1 MEQSVQK
8 TFGNLQFRL
17 IRSPRYRCMT
27 ISVKPV
33 EGVVVTCPASLSDQE
48 VYKVLQEKS
57 HWIQRQSVRI
67 ADWKNHFT
75 RFEEGREYRTRA
87 HRLVTETHARPTI
100 HIKVEK
106 GIIKVIYPEFAGIGD
121 PKVQAAIRKG
131 VEEAWR
137 IEAKSW
143 LPERT
148 EQLAGKFGFR
158 CGKVTVRD
166 SRTRWGSCSWD
177 NNISLSLHLMMLPDH
192 LIDYVILHELV
203 HTVHKNHGKGFWQM
217 LDTITG
223 GVQKLE
229 KEINSYQIGIY

>member
-1 MEQSVQK
+1 M
-8 TFGNLQFRL
+8 
-17 IRSPRYRCMT
+17 
-27 ISVKPV
+27 
-33 EGVVVTCPASLSDQE
+33 EGVVITCPVSLSDQE
-48 VYKVLQEKS
+48 VYKILQEKS
-57 HWIQRQSVRI
+57 HWIQRQSVRV
-67 ADWKNHFT
+67 ANWKNHFT
-75 RFEEGREYRTRA
+75 RFEEGKEYRTRA
-87 HRLVTETHARPTI
+87 HRLIMETHNRPTI
-100 HIKVEK
+100 RITVAKGLIKV
-106 GIIKVIYPEFAGIGD
+106 VFPEFAGIGD
-121 PKVQAAIRKG
+121 PKVQTAIRKG
-131 VEEAWR
+131 IEEAWR

-148 EQLAGKFGFR
+148 EQLAKKFGFR
-158 CGKVTVRD
+158 YGKVTVRN

-217 LDTITG
+217 LDTVTG

>member
-1 MEQSVQK
+1 MEHSVQK
-8 TFGNLQFRL
+8 TFGTLQFRL

-27 ISVKPV
+27 IMVKPV
-33 EGVVVTCPASLSDQE
+33 EGVVVTCPASISDQE
-48 VYKVLQEKS
+48 VYKIMQEKS
-57 HWIQRQSVRI
+57 LWIQRQSVRI

-75 RFEEGREYRTRA
+75 RFEEGRKYRTRA
-87 HRLVTETHARPTI
+87 HLLVTQTHARSAI
-100 HIKVEK
+100 HIKIAN
-106 GIIKVIYPEFAGIGD
+106 GIIKVTYPEFAGIAD
-121 PKVQAAIRKG
+121 PKVQSAIRKG

-148 EQLAGKFGFR
+148 EQLARKYGFNY
-158 CGKVTVRD
+158 GKVTVRN

-203 HTVHKNHGKGFWQM
+203 HTVHKNHRKGFWQM